1 MLKSLLEK
9 AWARWSLFGE
19 QPASYERALRGVME
33 WLIIA
38 QDATNDDGVAQ
49 TYLIKT
55 KRWAASYPE
64 TTGYIIPTFFDYAAL
79 TKESRFRERAIR
91 MAKWEQTIQLP
102 EGAIQASTID
112 AERIVATVFNT
123 GMVIFG
129 WVRAYQE
136 TGETVFLGCAN
147 KAAGWLETIQDD
159 DGAWRKYG
167 SPVTAHG
174 LNTYNTRVAWALL
187 EVDRVA
193 PHYRLR
199 EAARRNLDWALT
211 QQQNNGWLANNCFFD
226 NAQPY
231 THTIAYAMR
240 GFLESA
246 GLLGDHR
253 YLKAAEA
260 IFRGIE
266 PSIHSSGFL
275 AGRFDRNW
283 QATVQY
289 CCLTGNAQLALNGFR
304 LYRLTGNATYRESAK
319 RLLGYVIRSQDL
331 QTADLNIRG
340 GIAGSWPVEGEYH
353 PKQYPNWAAKFTA
366 DAIMKAIES
375 ERPRKSAKTVS
386 ERVLGP

>member
-9 AWARWSLFGE
+9 ARARLSLFGE
-19 QPASYERALRGVME
+19 QPASYHIALRAVME

-49 TYLIKT
+49 AYFIKT

-64 TTGYIIPTFFDYAAL
+64 TTGYIMPTFFDYAAL
-79 TKESRFRERAIR
+79 TKESQFRERAIR
-91 MAKWEQTIQLP
+91 MAKWEQTIQLA
-102 EGAIQASTID
+102 EGGIQASTID

-129 WVRAYQE
+129 WVKAYQE
-136 TGETVFLGCAN
+136 TGETAFLRCAN
-147 KAAGWLETIQDD
+147 KAAGWLQTVQDD

-167 SPVTAHG
+167 SPVTAHA

-193 PHYRLR
+193 PHDRLR
-199 EAARRNLDWALT
+199 AAARRNLDWALT

-226 NAQPY
+226 NSQPY
-231 THTIAYAMR
+231 THTIGYAMR

-246 GLLGDHR
+246 GLLADHR

-260 IFRGIE
+260 IFSGIE
-266 PSIHSSGFL
+266 PSIYSSGFL

-283 QATVQY
+283 HATVRY
-289 CCLTGNAQLALNGFR
+289 CCLTGSAQLALNGFR
-304 LYRLTGNATYRESAK
+304 LYRLTGKATYRESAT
-319 RLLGYVIRSQDL
+319 RLLGYVIRTQDL

-340 GIAGSWPVEGEYH
+340 GIAGSWPIEGEYH

-366 DAIMKAIES
+366 DAIMEAIES
-375 ERPRKSAKTVS
+375 ERSP
-386 ERVLGP
+386 